1 MDLDN
6 LTPVS
11 CSCGTCV
18 NMCRTAPCIGTK
30 EDIIKLSKAGYAKR
44 LAPTTLVAPIIFQ
57 LFGRPITII
66 GAKFDKQCTF
76 LTEDNKCELHDKGL
90 KPTEGKLAIHSQPT
104 DVEVLKSIIQTWL

>member
-11 CSCGTCV
+11 CSCDTCV
-18 NMCRTAPCIGTK
+18 NMCKTAPCLGTRD
-30 EDIIKLSKAGYAKR
+30 DIIKIAKAGYGSR
-44 LAPTTLVAPIIFQ
+44 LFPTTVSAPIVLQ
-57 LFGRPITII
+57 LFGKPINLI
-66 GAKFDKQCTF
+66 APKFDKQCTF

-104 DVEVLKSIIQTWL
+104 EVETFKSIIQTWL